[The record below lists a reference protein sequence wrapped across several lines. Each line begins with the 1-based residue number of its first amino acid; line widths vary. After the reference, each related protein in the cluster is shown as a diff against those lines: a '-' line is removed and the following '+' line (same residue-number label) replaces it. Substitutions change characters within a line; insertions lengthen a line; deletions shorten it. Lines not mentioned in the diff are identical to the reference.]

1 MSAQTEYRGLAAL
14 EYAAQ
19 TGAQLLWQRRPDATP
34 KVIDA
39 LIAHALWKHG
49 AAEQIL
55 CITVD
60 HRALAKTQP
69 VPSWLYMIRR
79 AVRRSARASVQGVR
93 RLGALA
99 DQLALLVRSQRGRSR
114 AQVETHP

>member
-1 MSAQTEYRGLAAL
+1 MSATIEYRGLAAL

-19 TGAQLLWQRRPDATP
+19 TGAQLLWQRRRDATP
-34 KVIDA
+34 QAIDA

-55 CITVD
+55 CIAVD
-60 HRALAKTQP
+60 HRALAKMQP
-69 VPSWLYMIRR
+69 VPSWLNTIRR
-79 AVRRSARASVQGVR
+79 AMRRSARASVQGVR

-99 DQLALLVRSQRGRSR
+99 DQIAFLVRAQRGRAR
-114 AQVETHP
+114 QVETHP